1 MYRLGFF
8 LVIASLMIAPW
19 VGAIGEE
26 DPPDTERA
34 IPLATISRDE
44 GGVVAVSGNVSYQN
58 PRFTARLS
66 QPVII
71 LEDQAG
77 FVDRDQYFI
86 IPVESQTLA
95 QITSDVYQSPFT
107 YQLNLPQEPKGTLRD
122 VDQDGRADTGVM
134 IFAVSFWNNV
144 FGDPYLEERDL
155 FGGGWSTAY
164 VSTRISEE
172 FDKRY
177 EVIGGKY
184 IVYAPDDQQGFPSGF
199 GADGLLFTA
208 DDPIVRLPQG
218 YTVVDMDSEPFIFDR
233 SRYQTVDLYE
243 PPSAVAD
250 DFSGLG
256 YVAAF
261 EAMLDKLAR
270 EYAFTEYRNIDWEA
284 LAQTYRPRFQ
294 AAERNRDVDAY
305 SLALRDFLWEIPDGH
320 IGMSFAPLRSF
331 FQQSVAGGLGIAL
344 VELDDGRI
352 IVNYLGENTPAA
364 RAGLQLGAEILGI
377 NGLRIRD
384 YLESVFVWEHDAL
397 GTAHGTRLQQL
408 RYATRFPINAQVRL
422 EYRNPGQSQSQ
433 NVTLRAEFEIGSY
446 NFSSIRAGR
455 TFVELP
461 VEFTVLDE
469 GYGYVSIYSFSEN
482 RLLTIQLWERMI
494 QTLNANDIPAL
505 IIDMRQNNGGLGFM
519 ADQMSAYFFD
529 VPHELGNTAIYDKSL
544 GDFYFDPRGVER
556 LYLPDEALRY
566 RGTIVVLIGPAC
578 FSACEFFAY
587 NMTIENRAEIVGQYP
602 TGGAGG
608 SVYLF
613 YMPEGITV
621 NYTNGRSVDMN
632 GEIHIEGK
640 GIAPTIRVPVTEATV
655 FSDGDPVLQA
665 ALDYLAG
672 ALAD

>member
-1 MYRLGFF
+1 MYRISIVVLF
-8 LVIASLMIAPW
+8 VIVGM

-26 DPPDTERA
+26 DPPETERT
-34 IPLATISRDE
+34 IPMATLIRDE
-44 GGVVAVSGNVSYQN
+44 GGVVAVSGSVSYQN

-86 IPVESQTLA
+86 MPLESQTLA
-95 QITSDVYQSPFT
+95 QITSDVYTSPFT
-107 YQLNLPQEPKGTLRD
+107 YQLNLPQEPKGSLRD
-122 VDQDGRADTGVM
+122 VDQDGQPDVGVM

-155 FGGGWSTAY
+155 FGGGWSTSY
-164 VSTRISEE
+164 VSTRISED

-184 IVYAPDDQQGFPSGF
+184 IVYAPDDQQGFPMGF

-208 DDPIVRLPQG
+208 DDPIVQLPQG
-218 YTVVDMDSEPFIFDR
+218 YTVVDMDSDPFTFDR
-233 SRYQTVDLYE
+233 SRYQTIDLYE

-250 DFSGLG
+250 DFSALG

-261 EAMLDKLAR
+261 EAMVEKLSR
-270 EYAFTEYRNIDWEA
+270 EYAFTEYRNIDWA
-284 LAQTYRPRFQ
+284 SLAEIYRPRFQ
-294 AAERNRDVDAY
+294 AAERNRDANAY

-320 IGMSFAPLRSF
+320 IGMSFAPLRSL

-344 VELDDGRI
+344 AELDDGRI
-352 IVNYLGENTPAA
+352 IVHYLGENTPAA
-364 RAGLQLGAEILGI
+364 RAGLQLGAEIIAI
-377 NGLRIRD
+377 NGLRIHD
-384 YLESVFVWEHDAL
+384 YLESVFVWEHDSL
-397 GTAHGTRLQQL
+397 GTSHGRRLQQL
-408 RYATRFPINAQVRL
+408 RYATRFPLDAQVRL
-422 EYRNPGQSQSQ
+422 EYRNPDQIQ
-433 NVTLRAEFEIGSY
+433 NQTVTLRAEFEIDSY
-446 NFSSIRAGR
+446 DFSSIRAGR

-461 VEFTVLDE
+461 VEFTILDE
-469 GYGYVSIYSFSEN
+469 GYGYVNIYSFSEN

-494 QTLNANDIPAL
+494 QTLNANDVPAL

-529 VPHELGNTAIYDKSL
+529 VPHELGNTAIYDESL
-544 GDFYFDPRGVER
+544 GDFYFDPRGIER
-556 LYLPDEALRY
+556 LYLPKEELRY
-566 RGTIVVLIGPAC
+566 RGELVALIGPAC
-578 FSACEFFAY
+578 FSACEFFVY
-587 NMTIENRAEIVGQYP
+587 NLTIDNRAEIVGQYP

-640 GIAPTIRVPVTEATV
+640 GVAPTIRVPVTEATI

-665 ALDYLAG
+665 AIDYLKNT
-672 ALAD
+672 LSND